1 MAQRTSLTKCE
12 QCPLRLMTHFR
23 SFSSDELTFMK
34 SFKTGEVNVEPG
46 ATIYMEKSVNLSL
59 YTVLEGAGFRYKML
73 EDGRRQ
79 ILNFIL
85 PGDLVGLQGT
95 IAGEMQHS
103 VEALSAMTLCVF
115 DRKRLD
121 ALYRNHPSLA
131 FDLTWIACREERLLD
146 ENLLTIGRRNAV
158 ERVAYVLSVLY
169 HRAKQVGLAPD
180 GTMQI
185 PLTQSHL
192 ADALGLSLV
201 HTNKT
206 MRKLVSLGAI
216 QWQGKGYDVRDAAL
230 LARTGGWPSPAET
243 GRPFL

>member
-1 MAQRTSLTKCE
+1 MVPRPTTTKCE
-12 QCPLRLMTHFR
+12 QCPLRKMGHFR
-23 SFSSDELTFMK
+23 PFTNDELAFMK
-34 SFKTGEVNVEPG
+34 SFKVGEVSVEAA
-46 ATIYMEKSVNLSL
+46 ATIFIEKSVSHNL

-85 PGDLVGLQGT
+85 PGDLVGLQGS

-103 VEALSAMTLCVF
+103 AEALSAMKLCIF
-115 DRKRLD
+115 DRNRLD
-121 ALYRNHPSLA
+121 TLYRNHPALA

-158 ERVAYVLSVLY
+158 ERVAYVLSVLH
-169 HRAKQVGLAPD
+169 HRASQVGLAP
-180 GTMQI
+180 GGSMEV

-206 MRKLVSLGAI
+206 MRKLVKLGAV
-216 QWQGKGYDVRDAAL
+216 QWHGKGYQVRDALL
-230 LARTGGWPSPAET
+230 LARTGGWPAPAET